1 MTENKFPL
9 GEILRMQYRFATLYS
24 TTGLISICDDYIH
37 VKVDTLARLSPT
49 ETWTVTIS
57 LKMTFPIQCVAMIEG
72 IEFHSVCTR
81 KEAEEVGL
89 VLTAAQLILL
99 DERKS

>member
-24 TTGLISICDDYIH
+24 TTGLISICDSYIH
-37 VKVDTLARLSPT
+37 VRVGTLAQLSNT
-49 ETWTVTIS
+49 ETWAITIS

-72 IEFHSVCTR
+72 TEFHSVCTR
-81 KEAEEVGL
+81 EEVEKVGL
-89 VLTAAQLILL
+89 VLTAEQLAIL
-99 DERKS
+99 ESK